1 MDASPT
7 SQAKCSQ
14 LVLSSRAS
22 YPDRRGASA
31 NTVDSPSLR
40 DDSND
45 ASWSAR
51 LSYLIASARRLQL
64 RIIFGAIAIYAIVA
78 V

>member
-1 MDASPT
+1 MDAGPT
-7 SQAKCSQ
+7 LQAKCNQS
-14 LVLSSRAS
+14 VLSSRAS

-31 NTVDSPSLR
+31 NTVDSPSFG
-40 DDSND
+40 DGSSDV
-45 ASWSAR
+45 SWSAR